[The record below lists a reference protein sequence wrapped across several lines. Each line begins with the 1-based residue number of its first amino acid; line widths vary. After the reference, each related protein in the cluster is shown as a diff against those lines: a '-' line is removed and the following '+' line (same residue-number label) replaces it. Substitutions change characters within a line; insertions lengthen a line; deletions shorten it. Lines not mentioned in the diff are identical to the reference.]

1 MSITPNSRPTKPL
14 GPLPDPHG
22 ARPRPSQHDQLTK
35 QAQIWVAQTFFGTL
49 LKQMHDSPFKSDL
62 FDGGRGGQAFSS
74 LYDQRL
80 AERMAKGAG
89 SKLVRSIVKK
99 SEAAAAYRRQLRA
112 PQRAT
117 SN

>member
-1 MSITPNSRPTKPL
+1 MSITPSVRSPKPL
-14 GPLPDPHG
+14 GHLPDPHG
-22 ARPRPSQHDQLTK
+22 ARPKPSQHDQLTK

-62 FDGGRGGQAFSS
+62 LDGGRGGQAFSS

-89 SKLVRSIVKK
+89 SKLVRSIVKRT
-99 SEAAAAYRRQLRA
+99 EAAAAYRRQHRA
-112 PQRAT
+112 SQPAT